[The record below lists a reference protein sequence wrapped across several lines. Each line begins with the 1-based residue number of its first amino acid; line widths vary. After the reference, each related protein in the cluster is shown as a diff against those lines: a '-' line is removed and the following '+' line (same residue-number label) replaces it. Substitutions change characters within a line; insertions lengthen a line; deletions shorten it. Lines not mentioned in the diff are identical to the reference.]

1 MFGRRKPSL
10 AKGLIAGV
18 AAGLAATLVMDQFQR
33 LLAAGKKQYQKEQK
47 LAAGESAWQIANEQ
61 AQTELQAAQTEG
73 STEKVALKIAALTG
87 TQLAE
92 GQKKTAGQAVHYTFG
107 TLMGLCYAAT
117 AEWLPEVTT
126 GGGTAFGTILFLGA
140 DEVAVPAFQLSGS
153 PKDMPIDNH
162 LEYWAAHVVYG
173 ATLEM
178 CRNLVRRIL

>member
-10 AKGLIAGV
+10 AKGLIAGA
-18 AAGLAATLVMDQFQR
+18 AAGIAATLVMDQFQR
-33 LLAAGKKQYQKEQK
+33 LLASGKKQYEKKQK
-47 LAAGESAWQIANEQ
+47 LADGESPWQIANEQ
-61 AQTELQAAQTEG
+61 AYAELQAAHSEG
-73 STEKVALKIAALTG
+73 STEKVARKLAALTG
-87 TQLAE
+87 SEIADD
-92 GQKKTAGQAVHYTFG
+92 QKKTAGQAVHYTFG

-140 DEVAVPAFQLSGS
+140 DEVAVPAFQLSGP
-153 PKDMPIDNH
+153 PKDVPMESH

-178 CRNLVRRIL
+178 GRNLIRRLL